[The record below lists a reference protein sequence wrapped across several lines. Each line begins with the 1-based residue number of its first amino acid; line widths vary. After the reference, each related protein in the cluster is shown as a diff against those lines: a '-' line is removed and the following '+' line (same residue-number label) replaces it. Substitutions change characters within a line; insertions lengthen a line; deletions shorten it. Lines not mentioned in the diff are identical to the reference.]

1 MLTIAKLHG
10 ESVAYYESTVG
21 NEPGQTVPESGPDS
35 YYSEDG
41 TKPARAWIAARSRA
55 QSERVS
61 ARIGVEVGAEIRGDS
76 VRDWFNKALAPSGE
90 KLGRAPKSTGVPGFD
105 LTFCAPK
112 SVSVLWGFGSESV
125 RQVVDAAHAQAV
137 SEALSYLSE
146 HAGYT
151 RRADDFDRDL
161 MVIDRVEALSG
172 VKYEHRTSR
181 AGDPHVHSHVLLA
194 NKQLC
199 ADGKWRTLDG
209 VSLYHEARAAGTIYQ
224 ATLRETL
231 AKQFGVAWSDVTN
244 GCAEIAG
251 LDDTKMLK
259 AFSTRANEIEKW
271 REENSLDDQ
280 AAFERIGQKKTRQ
293 TKDLDVSLDELERR
307 WRALPEAE
315 AAEAFV
321 GALDDVEAE
330 GQTRTGADVAL
341 PSVEEILDAV
351 VAERSTFTRADV
363 VEKIAEMMPV
373 GVVAP
378 ADMLAAIEHLA
389 DSVVEPDP
397 ADAEQAA
404 WPVTPEKSRK
414 HDKTAREGSQRFTSR
429 SVVSEVDRAIDLAC
443 EKVYGGVAASE
454 IKPIEGALSIEQA
467 DAMRTVV
474 ASPYR
479 ASVVVAPA
487 GAGKTSSLKAAR
499 KAWESAGK
507 TVVGLA
513 PTGKAADVMVG
524 EDVAHSSATIARAL
538 KRAED
543 EPAEH
548 AAVALGWDTDTVIVV
563 DEAGMVSTPDLVRVL
578 DIARA
583 AGSRVV
589 MVGDPHQYGA
599 VKARGGL
606 LATLAYEL
614 PDAVELTE
622 VFRQHDPAER
632 DASKWLRSGEAPYV
646 ERAADFYA
654 KAERL
659 FAGSS
664 TAMLEDALA
673 GWKTDVEAGKQSLL
687 VASTNDYADALNAAA
702 QKTMAAR
709 GVLDMREAVKLTGS
723 QFAHV
728 GNIILTRRNNY
739 DLVTSAGDV
748 VRNGQR
754 WRVEAIHAD
763 GSITARRSD
772 DTGAAIV
779 LSPDYLGEH
788 TQLGYASTGHSAQGA
803 TVDVARVVAGV
814 GQIDR
819 AGVYVPMTRGREG
832 NFLYLAEQMPGDTE
846 AGHGK
851 AEPTE
856 RRESTDYARDLLVQA
871 ATRSRTDETP
881 YDVFRQARAD
891 WELTHLATGTRWS
904 IDPARGAYMRKA
916 AQAREDARI
925 KRLRDF
931 VAPAAAQPGK
941 QDEKPTTA
949 PQQQPK
955 QEKKSPD
962 DGPDMSLVQGNGPFA
977 RNDGRDRSRVQG
989 HDRQAG
995 KPASRR
1001 DDSEDYAAQRE
1012 RLNSE
1017 IAALREQ
1024 ISAIDQQSGDL
1035 ESEQRYAQTAL
1046 EHARAGQRV
1055 FKNSLREAR
1064 AKRDGR
1070 SRIAKWFNPN
1080 AGQETI
1086 DSIETEL
1093 AREDASHDKWS
1104 QRNEELLQVRDELRQ
1119 RRADLNEQI
1128 KSKKSRL
1135 VWIDVEERSADA
1147 LERLQQQQSRGYSTS
1162 SEQQTWEM
1170 PQEQSND
1177 SGMEL

>member
-10 ESVAYYESTVG
+10 ESVAYYESTVDQNSAQNASG
-21 NEPGQTVPESGPDS
+21 VGPDS

-61 ARIGVEVGAEIRGDS
+61 TALGVEIDAEIRGES

-112 SVSVLWGFGSESV
+112 SVSVLWGFGDESV
-125 RQVVDAAHAQAV
+125 RQAVDAAHSQAV

-209 VSLYHEARAAGTIYQ
+209 VSLYHEARAAGMIYQ
-224 ATLRETL
+224 ATLREAVT
-231 AKQFGVAWSDVTN
+231 KQFGLAWSDVTN

-251 LDDTKMLK
+251 LDDAKLLK
-259 AFSTRANEIEKW
+259 AFSTRASEIEKW
-271 REENSLDDQ
+271 REENSLD
-280 AAFERIGQKKTRQ
+280 ARGAFERIGQKKTRQ
-293 TKDLDVSLDELERR
+293 TKDLDVSLAELESR

-315 AAEAFV
+315 TVAAFV
-321 GALDDVEAE
+321 DSLGDVEANR
-330 GQTRTGADVAL
+330 QTNVDAAL
-341 PSVEEILDAV
+341 PEVEEILAAV

-373 GVVAP
+373 GAVSH
-378 ADMLAAIEHLA
+378 ADMLAAIERLA
-389 DSVVEPDP
+389 DNVVAPDLS
-397 ADAEQAA
+397 DMAEGA

-414 HDKTAREGSQRFTSR
+414 YDKTAREGSQRFTSR

-443 EKVYGGVAASE
+443 DMTYSGVVASE

-467 DAMRTVV
+467 DAMRAVV
-474 ASPYR
+474 ESPYR

-499 KAWESAGK
+499 SAWENAGK

-524 EDVAHSSATIARAL
+524 EDVAHSSSTIARAL
-538 KRAED
+538 KRAEGK
-543 EPAEH
+543 AGGY
-548 AAVALGWDTDTVIVV
+548 AAVSLGWDKNTVVVV
-563 DEAGMVSTPDLVRVL
+563 DEAGMVATPDLVRVL
-578 DIARA
+578 EIAQS
-583 AGSRVV
+583 AGARVV

-606 LATLAYEL
+606 LATLAHEL

-632 DASKWLRSGEAPYV
+632 EASKRLRSGEAPDV
-646 ERAADFYA
+646 ERAATFYA
-654 KAERL
+654 EAGRL
-659 FAGSS
+659 SAGSV

-702 QKTMAAR
+702 QTAMAER

-728 GNIILTRRNNY
+728 GDTILTRHNDY

-754 WRVEAIHAD
+754 WRVEAIHAN

-814 GQIDR
+814 GHIDR

-846 AGHGK
+846 AGHGS
-851 AEPTE
+851 AEPSQ
-856 RRESTDYARDLLVQA
+856 RRESTDYARDLLVQT

-891 WELTHLATGTRWS
+891 WELTHLATGARWN
-904 IDPARGAYMRKA
+904 IEPARGAYMRQA
-916 AQAREDARI
+916 AETREAARI
-925 KRLRDF
+925 ERF
-931 VAPAAAQPGK
+931 SNFHAHPADSWIK
-941 QDEKPTTA
+941 QTYDRT
-949 PQQQPK
+949 PK
-955 QEKKSPD
+955 DQLDYSLIERYQETRSE
-962 DGPDMSLVQGNGPFA
+962 A
-977 RNDGRDRSRVQG
+977 DGRS
-989 HDRQAG
+989 A
-995 KPASRR
+995 
-1001 DDSEDYAAQRE
+1001 DSEGHEAKQN
-1012 RLNSE
+1012 RLNRE
-1017 IAALREQ
+1017 IAELQER
-1024 ISAIDQQSGDL
+1024 ISTIDQQASDL
-1035 ESEQRYAQTAL
+1035 EDERRDANAAL
-1046 EHARAGQRV
+1046 EQAQEGRRTL
-1055 FKNSLREAR
+1055 KKSLRKVHAERDAR
-1064 AKRDGR
+1064 G
-1070 SRIAKWFNPN
+1070 RIAKWLNPN
-1080 AGQETI
+1080 AGQEAI
-1086 DSIETEL
+1086 DAIEAEL
-1093 AREDASHDKWS
+1093 ARADARCDKWS
-1104 QRNEELLQVRDELRQ
+1104 QRSEDLRQEREELRQ
-1119 RRADLNEQI
+1119 RRNDLRKQI
-1128 KSKKSRL
+1128 QDKEGALAMARVKAS
-1135 VWIDVEERSADA
+1135 SADA
-1147 LERLQQQQSRGYSTS
+1147 LERFQRQMQQQSH
-1162 SEQQTWEM
+1162 SEYRASLEQETWQM
-1170 PQEQSND
+1170 PQQSED

>member
-10 ESVAYYESTVG
+10 ESVAYYESTVDQNSAQNASG
-21 NEPGQTVPESGPDS
+21 VGPDS

-61 ARIGVEVGAEIRGDS
+61 AALGVEIDAEIRGES

-112 SVSVLWGFGSESV
+112 SVSVLWGFGDESV
-125 RQVVDAAHAQAV
+125 RQAVDAAHSQAV

-209 VSLYHEARAAGTIYQ
+209 VSLYHEARAAGMIYQ
-224 ATLRETL
+224 ATLREAVT
-231 AKQFGVAWSDVTN
+231 KQFGLAWSDVTN
-244 GCAEIAG
+244 GCAEIAD
-251 LDDTKMLK
+251 LDDAKLLK
-259 AFSTRANEIEKW
+259 AFSTRASEIEKW
-271 REENSLDDQ
+271 REENSLD
-280 AAFERIGQKKTRQ
+280 ARGAFERIGQKKTRQ
-293 TKDLDVSLDELERR
+293 TKDLDVSLEELERH
-307 WRALPEAE
+307 WRERPEAKAALAVVSSLSGVE
-315 AAEAFV
+315 TDSQPRRYAEAV
-321 GALDDVEAE
+321 
-330 GQTRTGADVAL
+330 L
-341 PSVEEILDAV
+341 PSVSDILDAV

-373 GVVAP
+373 GAVSH
-378 ADMLAAIEHLA
+378 ADMLATIERLA
-389 DSVVEPDP
+389 DNVVEPDLS
-397 ADAEQAA
+397 DMAEAA

-414 HDKTAREGSQRFTSR
+414 YDKTMREGSQRFTSR

-443 EKVYGGVAASE
+443 DMTYSGVVASE

-467 DAMRTVV
+467 DAMRAVV
-474 ASPYR
+474 ESPYR

-499 KAWESAGK
+499 SAWENAGK

-524 EDVAHSSATIARAL
+524 EDVAYSSSTIARAL
-538 KRAED
+538 KRAEGK
-543 EPAEH
+543 AGGY
-548 AAVALGWDTDTVIVV
+548 AAVALGWDKNTVVVV
-563 DEAGMVSTPDLVRVL
+563 DEAGMVATPDLVRVL
-578 DIARA
+578 EIAQS
-583 AGSRVV
+583 AGARVV

-606 LATLAYEL
+606 LATLAHEL

-632 DASKWLRSGEAPYV
+632 EASKWLRSGEAPDV
-646 ERAADFYA
+646 ERAATFYA
-654 KAERL
+654 EAGRL
-659 FAGSS
+659 SAGSV

-702 QKTMAAR
+702 QTAMAER
-709 GVLDMREAVKLTGS
+709 GVLDMREAVKLSGS

-728 GNIILTRRNNY
+728 GDTILTRRNDYN
-739 DLVTSAGDV
+739 LVTSVGDV

-754 WRVEAIHAD
+754 WRVEAIHAN

-846 AGHGK
+846 AGHGN
-851 AEPTE
+851 AEPSQ

-891 WELTHLATGTRWS
+891 WELTHLAAGARWN
-904 IDPARGAYMRKA
+904 IEPARGVYMRQA
-916 AQAREDARI
+916 AETREAARI
-925 KRLRDF
+925 ERF
-931 VAPAAAQPGK
+931 SNFHAHPADSWIKQPY
-941 QDEKPTTA
+941 DRT
-949 PQQQPK
+949 PK
-955 QEKKSPD
+955 DQLD
-962 DGPDMSLVQGNGPFA
+962 YSLVEGYETPRSEA
-977 RNDGRDRSRVQG
+977 EDRSVEG
-989 HDRQAG
+989 HEAKQN
-995 KPASRR
+995 
-1001 DDSEDYAAQRE
+1001 
-1012 RLNSE
+1012 RLNRE
-1017 IAALREQ
+1017 IAELQEQ
-1024 ISAIDQQSGDL
+1024 ISTIDQQASDL
-1035 ESEQRYAQTAL
+1035 EDERRDANAAL
-1046 EHARAGQRV
+1046 EQAQEGRRTL
-1055 FKNSLREAR
+1055 KKSLRKVHAERDAR
-1064 AKRDGR
+1064 G
-1070 SRIAKWFNPN
+1070 RIAKWLNPN
-1080 AGQETI
+1080 AGQEAI
-1086 DSIETEL
+1086 DAIEAEL
-1093 AREDASHDKWS
+1093 ALADARCDKWS
-1104 QRNEELLQVRDELRQ
+1104 QRSEDLRQEREELRQ
-1119 RRADLNEQI
+1119 RRADLNDQI
-1128 KSKKSRL
+1128 NSKKSTL
-1135 VWIDVEERSADA
+1135 VWIDMEERSADA
-1147 LERLQQQQSRGYSTS
+1147 LERLQQQQARGYSTS